1 MSALVLLTLVSCFI
15 GTSEIAGRRYDE
27 SGACWVSDSFV
38 GENTY
43 WWEYSQGGI
52 SCQDVSMYFM
62 TLDGVCWGLGSW
74 CGQEFLNDPWVANG
88 SVQSAC
94 PREWEE
100 APHCE

>member
-43 WWEYSQGGI
+43 WWEYSQGGDQL
-52 SCQDVSMYFM
+52 SGCEHVLHDVGWRM
-62 TLDGVCWGLGSW
+62 LGSW
-74 CGQEFLNDPWVANG
+74 
-88 SVQSAC
+88 
-94 PREWEE
+94 
-100 APHCE
+100 

>member
-1 MSALVLLTLVSCFI
+1 MSALFLLTLVSCFI

-38 GENTY
+38 GENLY
-43 WWEYSQGGI
+43 WWEYAPERRQ
-52 SCQDVSMYFM
+52 CQDIGMHFLTVE
-62 TLDGVCWGLGSW
+62 GECWKLGGW
-74 CGQEFLNDPWVANG
+74 CGKEFLNDPWVAKG

-100 APHCE
+100 ADFCE